1 VYLAVSPA
9 GVTCAHARHVT
20 HLCLGWSAEDDDD
33 DDDDQGEKEQSRG
46 ITSRSLRGT
55 QPQVKAA
62 FGMKCVFD
70 P

>member
-1 VYLAVSPA
+1 
-9 GVTCAHARHVT
+9 
-20 HLCLGWSAEDDDD
+20 LGWSAEDDDD
-33 DDDDQGEKEQSRG
+33 DDEGEKEQSRG